1 MINASRFQMR
11 IIKYVK
17 YVKIICNALYYSNI
31 SLSVF
36 SEIMKDII
44 ENYFN
49 TGDEL

>member
-11 IIKYVK
+11 IIKYVT
-17 YVKIICNALYYSNI
+17 KIICNALYYSNI

-36 SEIMKDII
+36 SEITKDII

-49 TGDEL
+49 IDDEL